1 MNCAGSGR
9 NSSFVPGGHSPVQ
22 GGLLHTP
29 LKSGLPLAMRGAGAF
44 RFGLPSRVL
53 GTCAVG
59 YFSHCATTFNGKSP
73 SSAVIAIVVRIRLR
87 LLNAESE
94 CRDRTRMD

>member
-1 MNCAGSGR
+1 M
-9 NSSFVPGGHSPVQ
+9 Q

-29 LKSGLPLAMRGAGAF
+29 LKSGLPLTMRGAGAF

-59 YFSHCATTFNGKSP
+59 YFSHCAITVSGQSP
-73 SSAVIAIVVRIRLR
+73 NNAVIAIVMRIGLR
-87 LLNAESE
+87 LLKAKP
-94 CRDRTRMD
+94 DVL